1 MKTWLGE
8 CLEMINNVISSI
20 INLFKS
26 KGTGDIMDIATN
38 AENKPQVN
46 KTETVIIQEPEITEL
61 APDAVIQDII
71 SEERFNKLY
80 PRAKSGTYK
89 SLVKN
94 LPKYD
99 INTPERVFGFISQC
113 GHESGSFSITSENLN
128 YSSSALNSVFPKY
141 FKNAGRD
148 ATDYARNPE
157 KIANVVYANRMG
169 NNGSGDGW
177 KYRGRGFI
185 QLTGRDNYLAFQNE
199 IITKLDSKLDILSNP
214 GYVSEDVELCVLSAL
229 WYWDS
234 RGINRHADNKDVRSM
249 TKAINGGF
257 NGLEDRQKRYNELFN
272 T

>member
-1 MKTWLGE
+1 MKTWLEE
-8 CLEMINNVISSI
+8 CLKMISNI

-26 KGTGDIMDIATN
+26 KETKYITDVVTNMD
-38 AENKPQVN
+38 NKTQVN
-46 KTETVIIQEPEITEL
+46 KSEVVITQETEIEELESQDVTIQG
-61 APDAVIQDII
+61 II

-80 PRAKSGTYK
+80 PRAKLGTYK

-128 YSSSALNSVFPKY
+128 YSISALNSVFPKY

-148 ATDYARNPE
+148 AADYARNPE
-157 KIANVVYANRMG
+157 KIANIVYANRMG
-169 NNGSGDGW
+169 NNRSGDGW

-199 IITKLDSKLDILSNP
+199 IITKLDSKIDILSNP
-214 GYVSEDVELCVLSAL
+214 EYVSEDVELCLLSAL

-234 RGINRHADNKDVRSM
+234 RNINRHADNRDVRGM